1 MSTLIACSGSSTET
15 TTGITSETN
24 TPFDNTNSN
33 SAASNKTGVV
43 TLSWTPPTE
52 NTDESTLTDLSGY
65 KIYYGLSE
73 NSLTNSITINNIG
86 LTSYVIENINTNTTY
101 YFSITSINSLN
112 VESDYSNIVSK
123 FITG

>member
-1 MSTLIACSGSSTET
+1 
-15 TTGITSETN
+15 SETN